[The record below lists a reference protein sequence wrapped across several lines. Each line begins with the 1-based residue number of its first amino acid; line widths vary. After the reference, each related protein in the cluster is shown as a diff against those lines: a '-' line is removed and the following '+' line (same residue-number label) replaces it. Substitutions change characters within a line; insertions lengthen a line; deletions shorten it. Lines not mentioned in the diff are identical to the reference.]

1 MTTAENAQDTDVSA
15 QPTSLRSTHFD
26 FQARVFQAPGAHF
39 VLKGHPKEVMF
50 AVEMG
55 SGQGYVTLKN
65 LRKTFFIEEGSHD
78 DKLIDRAAEGLKYV
92 PDIRPGDEIPNEVL
106 DGTASWTVAKR
117 HKQIARE
124 RMQVQLLSW
133 MNGEPIKY
141 GGHEDIQKI
150 ISSDENKKALVGA
163 FKRAALAMGLEE
175 KESENVVD
183 YIETLAREL
192 CYIEALRE
200 RSLEIRKIRARLE
213 KLTKIYSDDIRTSA
227 DIGRIKILI
236 AKGLGELSD
245 ILSNVDAE
253 SADILGALMSIEE
266 VVRSVRKAR
275 DDLHYIL
282 MEWDPVIAKWQ
293 NLQMVRSQEID
304 GALLTTYQLLAKRFE
319 TGKSIVTK
327 RQVPSTTAG
336 AAKTSSTSG
345 KK

>member
-1 MTTAENAQDTDVSA
+1 MTTAENAPNATDSP
-15 QPTSLRSTHFD
+15 QPSLPRNTHFD

-39 VLKGHPKEVMF
+39 VLKGRPKEAMF
-50 AVEMG
+50 AVDMG
-55 SGQGYVTLKN
+55 AGQGYVKLKN
-65 LRKTFFIEEGSHD
+65 LRKTFFIDEGSHD

-92 PDIRPGDEIPNEVL
+92 PDIRPGDEIPNKVL
-106 DGTASWTVAKR
+106 NGTASWTVAKR

-141 GGHEDIQKI
+141 GGNEDIQKI
-150 ISSDENKKALVGA
+150 VSSDENKKALVGA
-163 FKRAALAMGLEE
+163 FKRAALAMGMEDN
-175 KESENVVD
+175 ESEKVVD

-200 RSLEIRKIRARLE
+200 RSLEIRKIRTSLE
-213 KLTKIYSDDIRTSA
+213 KLTKVYNDDIRTSS

-236 AKGLGELSD
+236 AKGLSELSD
-245 ILSNVDAE
+245 ILGNVDAE
-253 SADILGALMSIEE
+253 SADILGALMSIDE

-282 MEWDPVIAKWQ
+282 MEWDPVIAKWK

-304 GALLTTYQLLAKRFE
+304 RALSTTYQLLAKRFE

-327 RQVPSTTAG
+327 RQASPPSAG
-336 AAKTSSTSG
+336 PAKTDNASS
-345 KK
+345 KA